1 MLMKAVLEYVACSGI
16 ALKWDYLLL
25 RIGKLYS
32 DEGEEGRGI
41 LSLFLFKTSTQ
52 PWMRN
57 EIASLRFRV
66 IVMVTQDRIPV
77 NHLQR

>member
-1 MLMKAVLEYVACSGI
+1 MPYHAA
-16 ALKWDYLLL
+16 
-25 RIGKLYS
+25 GKQKIQ
-32 DEGEEGRGI
+32 EGEGGRGI

-57 EIASLRFRV
+57 EIASLRFHI

-77 NHLQR
+77 NHPQR

>member
-1 MLMKAVLEYVACSGI
+1 MMPSLTA
-16 ALKWDYLLL
+16 
-25 RIGKLYS
+25 GKKEW
-32 DEGEEGRGI
+32 EGEEGRGI